1 MNSFK
6 ELSTVKTV
14 LKFAPAI
21 AMLAALGAQPLANAQ
36 TQKIATINMQQAL
49 AETADGKKAV
59 ADLRAKFGPK
69 DQDFQRRSQELQA
82 TQDKLRKTQN
92 TISEEAKTKLEGDIA
107 TMTRNLHRDSDDA
120 KADMEQEEQKMV
132 QELGGKIMQVINK
145 YAADNQYAMV
155 FDVSGQPNNIMFAS
169 AAVDIT
175 RDIIAMYDK
184 AAPGMP
190 PAAPP
195 ATSKAPSATAPRP
208 AAATATPAPKPATPK
223 P

>member
-1 MNSFK
+1 MN
-6 ELSTVKTV
+6 TG

-21 AMLAALGAQPLANAQ
+21 MMLAAVCAHAQAPASAPA
-36 TQKIATINMQQAL
+36 QKIATINMQQAL

-82 TQDKLRKTQN
+82 TQEKLRKTQN
-92 TISEEAKTKLEGDIA
+92 TISEEAKAKLEGDIA
-107 TMTRNLHRDSDDA
+107 TMTRNLQRDSDDA
-120 KADMEQEEQKMV
+120 KADMEAEEQKMV

-145 YAADNQYAMV
+145 YASDNQYAMV

-184 AAPGMP
+184 AAPGTP
-190 PAAPP
+190 PAAPT
-195 ATSKAPSATAPRP
+195 TSSKPAPS
-208 AAATATPAPKPATPK
+208 APKPAPSAPKAATPATSAPK

>member
-1 MNSFK
+1 
-6 ELSTVKTV
+6 VKTV
-14 LKFAPAI
+14 LKFAPAP
-21 AMLAALGAQPLANAQ
+21 AMLAMIAALCAQ
-36 TQKIATINMQQAL
+36 TPAQAQSQKIATINMQQAL

-59 ADLRAKFGPK
+59 ADLRSKFGPK

-82 TQDKLRKTQN
+82 TQEKLRKTQN
-92 TISEEAKTKLEGDIA
+92 TISEEAKAKLEADIA
-107 TMTRNLHRDSDDA
+107 SMTRNLQRDSDDA
-120 KADMEQEEQKMV
+120 KADMEAEEQKMV
-132 QELGGKIMQVINK
+132 QDLGGKIMQVINK

-184 AAPGMP
+184 AAPGTP

-195 ATSKAPSATAPRP
+195 A
-208 AAATATPAPKPATPK
+208 APKPAPSTQKPATPAATTPK
-223 P
+223 PPAPQP

>member
-1 MNSFK
+1 M
-6 ELSTVKTV
+6 KTI
-14 LKFAPAI
+14 LKFAPAV
-21 AMLAALGAQPLANAQ
+21 AMLAALCTQAQAQ

-49 AETADGKKAV
+49 AETSDGKKAV
-59 ADLRAKFGPK
+59 ADLRSKFGPK

-82 TQDKLRKTQN
+82 TQEKLRKTQN
-92 TISEEAKTKLEGDIA
+92 TISEEAKAKLEADIA
-107 TMTRNLHRDSDDA
+107 GMTRNLQRDSDDA
-120 KADMEQEEQKMV
+120 KADMEAEEQKMV
-132 QELGGKIMQVINK
+132 QDLGGKIMQVINK

-184 AAPGMP
+184 SAPGTP
-190 PAAPP
+190 PAAPKSAAP
-195 ATSKAPSATAPRP
+195 ATQKPAAP
-208 AAATATPAPKPATPK
+208 AAAAPKPSAGPAAK

>member
-1 MNSFK
+1 
-6 ELSTVKTV
+6 
-14 LKFAPAI
+14 
-21 AMLAALGAQPLANAQ
+21 MLAALCGQNQAKAQG
-36 TQKIATINMQQAL
+36 QKIATINMQQAL

-82 TQDKLRKTQN
+82 TQEKLRKTQN
-92 TISEEAKTKLEGDIA
+92 TISEEAKAKLEADIA
-107 TMTRNLHRDSDDA
+107 SMTRNLQRDSDDA
-120 KADMEQEEQKMV
+120 KADMEAEEQKMV

-184 AAPGMP
+184 AAPGTP

-195 ATSKAPSATAPRP
+195 TASKPAPAGPKPAGP
-208 AAATATPAPKPATPK
+208 AAATPKAAAPKP
-223 P
+223 

>member
-1 MNSFK
+1 M
-6 ELSTVKTV
+6 KTA
-14 LKFAPAI
+14 LKFAPAVV
-21 AMLAALGAQPLANAQ
+21 MLAALCGQNQAKAQG
-36 TQKIATINMQQAL
+36 QKIATINMQQAL

-82 TQDKLRKTQN
+82 TQEKLRKTQN
-92 TISEEAKTKLEGDIA
+92 TISEEAKAKLESDIA
-107 TMTRNLHRDSDDA
+107 SMTRNLQRDSDDT
-120 KADMEQEEQKMV
+120 KADMEAEEQKMV

-184 AAPGMP
+184 AAPGTP

-195 ATSKAPSATAPRP
+195 TASKPAPAGPKPAGP
-208 AAATATPAPKPATPK
+208 AAATPKAAAPKP
-223 P
+223 

>member
-1 MNSFK
+1 M
-6 ELSTVKTV
+6 KTV
-14 LKFAPAI
+14 STFAAAPAI
-21 AMLAALGAQPLANAQ
+21 MLAMIVALCAQ
-36 TQKIATINMQQAL
+36 TQARAQSQKIATINMQQAL

-59 ADLRAKFGPK
+59 ADLRSKFGPK

-82 TQDKLRKTQN
+82 AQEKLRKTQN
-92 TISEEAKTKLEGDIA
+92 TISEEAKAKLEADIA
-107 TMTRNLHRDSDDA
+107 SMTRNLQRDSDDA
-120 KADMEQEEQKMV
+120 KADMEAEEQKMV
-132 QELGGKIMQVINK
+132 QDLGGKIMQVINK

-184 AAPGMP
+184 AAPGTP

-195 ATSKAPSATAPRP
+195 TTSKAAPSTTKPATPAATTAPKP
-208 AAATATPAPKPATPK
+208 PAPKP
-223 P
+223 

>member
-1 MNSFK
+1 
-6 ELSTVKTV
+6 VKTV
-14 LKFAPAI
+14 LKFAPA
-21 AMLAALGAQPLANAQ
+21 AMFAIIVALCAQ
-36 TQKIATINMQQAL
+36 TPAQAQAQKIATINMQQAL

-59 ADLRAKFGPK
+59 ADLRSKFGPK

-82 TQDKLRKTQN
+82 TQEKLRKTQN
-92 TISEEAKTKLEGDIA
+92 TISEEAKAKLEADIA
-107 TMTRNLHRDSDDA
+107 SMTRNLQRDSDDA
-120 KADMEQEEQKMV
+120 KADMEAEEQKMV
-132 QELGGKIMQVINK
+132 QDLGGKIMQVINK

-184 AAPGMP
+184 AAPGTP

-195 ATSKAPSATAPRP
+195 KPAPSTQKP
-208 AAATATPAPKPATPK
+208 AAPAATTTPKPPAPKP
-223 P
+223 

>member
-1 MNSFK
+1 M
-6 ELSTVKTV
+6 KTV
-14 LKFAPAI
+14 LKFAPALAVI
-21 AMLAALGAQPLANAQ
+21 AGLCARTPALAQ

-82 TQDKLRKTQN
+82 TQEKLRKTQN
-92 TISEEAKTKLEGDIA
+92 TISEEAKAKLESDIA
-107 TMTRNLHRDSDDA
+107 SMTRNLQRDSDDT
-120 KADMEQEEQKMV
+120 KADMEAEEQKMV

-184 AAPGMP
+184 AAPGTP

-195 ATSKAPSATAPRP
+195 TASKPAPAGPKPAGP
-208 AAATATPAPKPATPK
+208 AAATPKAAAPKP
-223 P
+223 

>member
-1 MNSFK
+1 
-6 ELSTVKTV
+6 
-14 LKFAPAI
+14 
-21 AMLAALGAQPLANAQ
+21 MLAALCGQNQAKAQG
-36 TQKIATINMQQAL
+36 QKIATINMQQAL

-82 TQDKLRKTQN
+82 TQEKLRKTQN
-92 TISEEAKTKLEGDIA
+92 TISQEAKAKLESDIA
-107 TMTRNLHRDSDDA
+107 SMTRNLQRDSDDT
-120 KADMEQEEQKMV
+120 KADMEAEEQKMV

-184 AAPGMP
+184 AAPGTP

-195 ATSKAPSATAPRP
+195 TASKPAPAGPKPAGP
-208 AAATATPAPKPATPK
+208 AAATPKAAAPKP
-223 P
+223 

>member
-1 MNSFK
+1 
-6 ELSTVKTV
+6 
-14 LKFAPAI
+14 
-21 AMLAALGAQPLANAQ
+21 
-36 TQKIATINMQQAL
+36 MQQAL

-82 TQDKLRKTQN
+82 TQEKLRKTQN
-92 TISEEAKTKLEGDIA
+92 TISEEAKAKLESDIA
-107 TMTRNLHRDSDDA
+107 SMTRNLQRDSDDT
-120 KADMEQEEQKMV
+120 KADMEAEEQKMV

-184 AAPGMP
+184 AAPGTP

-195 ATSKAPSATAPRP
+195 TASKPAPAGPKPAGP
-208 AAATATPAPKPATPK
+208 AAATPKAAAPKP
-223 P
+223 

>member
-1 MNSFK
+1 
-6 ELSTVKTV
+6 
-14 LKFAPAI
+14 
-21 AMLAALGAQPLANAQ
+21 MLAALCGQNQAKAQG
-36 TQKIATINMQQAL
+36 QKIATINMQQAL

-82 TQDKLRKTQN
+82 TQEKLRKTQN
-92 TISEEAKTKLEGDIA
+92 TISEEAKAKLESDIA
-107 TMTRNLHRDSDDA
+107 SMTRNLQRDSDDT
-120 KADMEQEEQKMV
+120 KADMEAEEQKMV

-184 AAPGMP
+184 AAPGTP

-195 ATSKAPSATAPRP
+195 TASKPAPAGPKPAGP
-208 AAATATPAPKPATPK
+208 AAATPKAAAPKP
-223 P
+223 

>member
-1 MNSFK
+1 
-6 ELSTVKTV
+6 
-14 LKFAPAI
+14 
-21 AMLAALGAQPLANAQ
+21 MLAALCGQNQAKAQG
-36 TQKIATINMQQAL
+36 QKIATINMQQAL

-59 ADLRAKFGPK
+59 ADLRAKFGAK

-82 TQDKLRKTQN
+82 TQEKLRKTQN
-92 TISEEAKTKLEGDIA
+92 TISEEAKAKLESDIA
-107 TMTRNLHRDSDDA
+107 SMTRNLQRDSDDT
-120 KADMEQEEQKMV
+120 KADMEAEEQKMV

-184 AAPGMP
+184 AAPGTP

-195 ATSKAPSATAPRP
+195 TASKPAPAGPKP
-208 AAATATPAPKPATPK
+208 AGATPKAAAPKP
-223 P
+223 

>member
-1 MNSFK
+1 
-6 ELSTVKTV
+6 VKTV
-14 LKFAPAI
+14 LKFAPAL
-21 AMLAALGAQPLANAQ
+21 AMLAALCAQTPAQAQ

-59 ADLRAKFGPK
+59 ADLRSRFGPK

-82 TQDKLRKTQN
+82 TQEKLRKTQN
-92 TISEEAKTKLEGDIA
+92 TISEEAKAKLEADIA
-107 TMTRNLHRDSDDA
+107 AMTRNLQRDSDDA
-120 KADMEQEEQKMV
+120 KADMEAEEQKMV
-132 QELGGKIMQVINK
+132 QDLGGKIMQVINK

-184 AAPGMP
+184 SAPGTP

-195 ATSKAPSATAPRP
+195 TTSKAAPST
-208 AAATATPAPKPATPK
+208 PKPATTPAATGPK
-223 P
+223 PPSPKP